1 MGLLLM
7 FPTFIMGCKSDFE
20 TRKVIQ
26 MLRSFEESSIDLPD
40 NLLKME
46 GQNSSFCQIDLSLP
60 TMVYFHGK
68 DECTDCA
75 INHLPDKKPMFQMAD
90 SLKTFQV
97 VVLFSPKPEDV
108 PHVIQTLSERET
120 GFPKAPPAAPR
131 AARGTAPRFPVYVD
145 IDGLMPATLIPT
157 DQRFHSFL
165 LYDKHPVMVG
175 NPLSSKAL
183 MSVFTKTLLSINN
196 NNH

>member
-1 MGLLLM
+1 MRRHIYMGLLLM
-7 FPTFIMGCKSDFE
+7 LPTFIMGCKSDIE
-20 TRKVIQ
+20 TRNVIR

-40 NLLKME
+40 NLLKIE
-46 GQNSSFCQIDLSLP
+46 GQNSNFCQIDLSLP
-60 TMVYFHGK
+60 TMVYFHGN

-75 INHLPDKKPMFQMAD
+75 IYHLSDKEPMFQMAD

-97 VVLFSPKPEDV
+97 VVLFSPKSEDV

-120 GFPKAPPAAPR
+120 G
-131 AARGTAPRFPVYVD
+131 FPVYVD

-175 NPLSSKAL
+175 NPLSSSAL
-183 MSVFTKTLLSINN
+183 MKVFLKTMSTLKQNP
-196 NNH
+196 

>member
-1 MGLLLM
+1 MRRHIYMGLLLM
-7 FPTFIMGCKSDFE
+7 LPTFIMGCKSDIE

-40 NLLKME
+40 NLLKIE

-60 TMVYFHGK
+60 TIVYFHGK

-75 INHLPDKKPMFQMAD
+75 INHLPDKTPMFQMAD

-108 PHVIQTLSERET
+108 SHVIRALSERET
-120 GFPKAPPAAPR
+120 GFP
-131 AARGTAPRFPVYVD
+131 VYVD
-145 IDGLMPATLIPT
+145 FDGLMPATLIPT

-183 MSVFTKTLLSINN
+183 MSVFTKTLVSINI

>member
-1 MGLLLM
+1 
-7 FPTFIMGCKSDFE
+7 
-20 TRKVIQ
+20 
-26 MLRSFEESSIDLPD
+26 
-40 NLLKME
+40 
-46 GQNSSFCQIDLSLP
+46 
-60 TMVYFHGK
+60 
-68 DECTDCA
+68 
-75 INHLPDKKPMFQMAD
+75 MAD

-108 PHVIQTLSERET
+108 PHVIRALSEREI
-120 GFPKAPPAAPR
+120 G
-131 AARGTAPRFPVYVD
+131 FPVYVD
-145 IDGLMPATLIPT
+145 YDGLMPATLIPT

-183 MSVFTKTLLSINN
+183 MSVFTKTLVSINI